1 MDPQED
7 DFIDACRVVDDDAN
21 VDDNFVVVS
30 FKGYSERLD
39 KEHYA
44 FIPVE
49 GVVVARA
56 PFFRTEHISAARK
69 LLGEPEHYYDTG
81 NFEFQSRITDTLDP
95 SKTYAFASE
104 LRAAGV
110 YALSSCEC
118 TPKSTSQNVN
128 EGTMSHLREARVM
141 RLGHISHNYNGAFTA
156 FRSFVDKVAAT
167 FWERMSLRGGVEY
180 TEYPSA
186 SALEHAL
193 ASGEVDFATT
203 FGTAVAMFGTPPNWE
218 FTYSCHTNVD
228 VVRLVTKGITS
239 LEALRSKVAGGAR
252 LRVADTSRDGIELL
266 ASQNIMRRL
275 GFPDVEWVRYEYD
288 RDSRDAV
295 LQRLVA
301 GDIDADIALAEYQ
314 TSINDG
320 SSTLAYISTGLTS
333 PASFVFRQ
341 DSRQACGDGV
351 VDFELGE
358 ECDGSES
365 CDPTCSCTSGTT
377 GTRLVSPVDAGDT
390 VTVQTCRPACGNGV
404 LDAGEEC
411 DGGTGCDGECRCRTG
426 YEPRHGSVS
435 CAGEDGK
442 TRGVLA
448 LVTLVAALLAVLAV
462 ATRLLMTRRKGRA
475 AAHAREASLRDAG
488 VPMETCVADGE
499 GRAAPA
505 NGAAA
510 DAHKHRHGHGAEC
523 RKPAGEAK
531 RAVAAILASP
541 QSSDGCGS
549 SLDGASLR
557 TRLTDAQRRSSE
569 GGEAGDG
576 TAQGAGAEGSVAAA
590 SATTSTLASTEGSLL
605 TGSSALLTPCS
616 QEPAALPPDVAKGLR
631 TVPVLQYLAAALERQ
646 AQVAAAAPRATE
658 LRAKCARLPGRT
670 AAELGVSYRTE
681 VCFNNTQTP
690 LGIGSVNTTQVRVAN
705 VGSLVL
711 ALSFVPPEPKP
722 EYLLGTTPAG
732 LVLQPGES
740 GVFTVSLVF
749 TVSKRISERLHLV
762 CRVQGTGAGHEGGG
776 EAQRC
781 LVTTPLT
788 LDVSS
793 CPSQLVDPESVGLS
807 AMHTV
812 HETPHA
818 TTYLTEWKGA
828 YVLLKRYAPVRAWQ
842 EYVRA
847 EVGLLSTLSH
857 PNILSFMGVISTPFV
872 ASLLEVTDL
881 GLLQTRIAHREP
893 MPLEYRAR
901 VLCDVACGLSYL
913 HQTNVAHLGIATDSV
928 YLTSGGIGTTVVA
941 KLADF
946 TLARFIGAAD
956 GDEDRDGNGN
966 SDGVADGDGRTIP
979 PARYAYTAP
988 ERFAG
993 ARGGLAA
1000 DVYGFAMLA
1009 WAVLALEEPFAGFG
1023 APDDI
1028 RAAVCAGVR
1037 PPPLTARPPTGED
1050 AERRGTAEAQVPAPV
1065 CESIQLWW
1073 DGSPRRRT
1081 DAKSVAVLMR
1091 SFERS
1096 VREQKAEEAR
1106 RRQEQPCGERQP
1118 KQPRGEAREQR
1129 QAADGQ

>member
-1 MDPQED
+1 M
-7 DFIDACRVVDDDAN
+7 
-21 VDDNFVVVS
+21 
-30 FKGYSERLD
+30 
-39 KEHYA
+39 
-44 FIPVE
+44 
-49 GVVVARA
+49 
-56 PFFRTEHISAARK
+56 
-69 LLGEPEHYYDTG
+69 
-81 NFEFQSRITDTLDP
+81 
-95 SKTYAFASE
+95 
-104 LRAAGV
+104 
-110 YALSSCEC
+110 
-118 TPKSTSQNVN
+118 
-128 EGTMSHLREARVM
+128 
-141 RLGHISHNYNGAFTA
+141 
-156 FRSFVDKVAAT
+156 
-167 FWERMSLRGGVEY
+167 
-180 TEYPSA
+180 
-186 SALEHAL
+186 
-193 ASGEVDFATT
+193 
-203 FGTAVAMFGTPPNWE
+203 
-218 FTYSCHTNVD
+218 
-228 VVRLVTKGITS
+228 
-239 LEALRSKVAGGAR
+239 
-252 LRVADTSRDGIELL
+252 
-266 ASQNIMRRL
+266 
-275 GFPDVEWVRYEYD
+275 
-288 RDSRDAV
+288 
-295 LQRLVA
+295 
-301 GDIDADIALAEYQ
+301 
-314 TSINDG
+314 
-320 SSTLAYISTGLTS
+320 
-333 PASFVFRQ
+333 
-341 DSRQACGDGV
+341 
-351 VDFELGE
+351 
-358 ECDGSES
+358 
-365 CDPTCSCTSGTT
+365 
-377 GTRLVSPVDAGDT
+377 
-390 VTVQTCRPACGNGV
+390 
-404 LDAGEEC
+404 
-411 DGGTGCDGECRCRTG
+411 
-426 YEPRHGSVS
+426 
-435 CAGEDGK
+435 
-442 TRGVLA
+442 A
-448 LVTLVAALLAVLAV
+448 LVTLVGALLAVLAV

-488 VPMETCVADGE
+488 IPMETCAADGE

-510 DAHKHRHGHGAEC
+510 DAHKHRHGNGAEC
-523 RKPAGEAK
+523 RKAAGEAK
-531 RAVAAILASP
+531 RVVAAILASP

-557 TRLTDAQRRSSE
+557 TRLTDAQRHSSE
-569 GGEAGDG
+569 GGGAGDG

-590 SATTSTLASTEGSLL
+590 SATTSTFASTEGSLL

-616 QEPAALPPDVAKGLR
+616 QERAVLPPDVAKGLR

-681 VCFNNTQTP
+681 ICFNNTQTP

-881 GLLQTRIAHREP
+881 GLLQTRIARREP

-956 GDEDRDGNGN
+956 GDEDRDGDGNGSGN
-966 SDGVADGDGRTIP
+966 GAGSGDGRTIP

-1023 APDDI
+1023 TPDDI
-1028 RAAVCAGVR
+1028 RAAVRAGVR
-1037 PPPLTARPPTGED
+1037 PPPLTVRPPTGED
-1050 AERRGTAEAQVPAPV
+1050 AERRGTAEAQVPVPVCVQQPEPPDEAAARDATAATQRATVPSSAGGCRYVAHLTRPV

-1096 VREQKAEEAR
+1096 VHEQKAEEAR
-1106 RRQEQPCGERQP
+1106 RRQEHPCGEHQP